1 MSNYNNYYLDK
12 KRLMLTNTDN
22 LCVNDIK
29 ANNINVN
36 DKSNLNYVNVC
47 NNLVVEGDTTLTP
60 SADNGISTMA
70 TGGGQQPEWI
80 AETQAAARPRVL
92 MSAWK

>member
-36 DKSNLNYVNVC
+36 DKCNLNYVNVC
-47 NNLVVEGDTTLTP
+47 NNLVVEGDTTLNQELP
-60 SADNGISTMA
+60 F
-70 TGGGQQPEWI
+70 
-80 AETQAAARPRVL
+80 
-92 MSAWK
+92 